1 MFGVP
6 SIVPCLVFPPLYHV
20 WCSLHCTMF
29 GVPSI
34 VPCLVFPP
42 LYHVWCSLHCTMFGV
57 PSIVPCLVFPPLYH
71 VWCSLHCTMF
81 GVPSIVPC
89 LVFPPLYHVWC
100 SLHCRGGSRIS
111 EKGGLLINIHEWW
124 RGSGA
129 EPQPP
134 TPFYYIMRTTLHNT
148 ALRLFARRAAVV
160 LRISAIFTSQ

>member
-1 MFGVP
+1 MCVHLCKQLGVKTAPPVHSRSHFEQDMATINGNTLIQFNMYKLIP
-6 SIVPCLVFPPLYHV
+6 SYHHV

-81 GVPSIVPC
+81 GVPSIVRYI
-89 LVFPPLYHVWC
+89 FRFSF
-100 SLHCRGGSRIS
+100 SLS
-111 EKGGLLINIHEWW
+111 
-124 RGSGA
+124 
-129 EPQPP
+129 
-134 TPFYYIMRTTLHNT
+134 
-148 ALRLFARRAAVV
+148 
-160 LRISAIFTSQ
+160 